1 MKYLAVVGSFIISLI
16 LAPLTVAQQ
25 DTYRP
30 PLGDIMGKIR
40 LRHIK
45 LWFAGK
51 LANWELATYELDEIR
66 ASLEKAADLYRGI
79 PVELVLNTADPIV
92 AITKAIEAKD
102 SAMFAKAYGDLTVA
116 CNACHAGI
124 GRGFIV
130 MQVPSVSPFSD
141 QSFAPI
147 PRSSGSARL
156 KPSPVSLPHQAAH
169 LGMSV
174 AIKIEGESWPISR
187 FRDPCANVSAKDW
200 TRWR

>member
-16 LAPLTVAQQ
+16 LAPLAVAQQ

-30 PLGDIMGKIR
+30 PLGDIMGKIQ

-92 AITKAIEAKD
+92 AITKAIEA
-102 SAMFAKAYGDLTVA
+102 ALAK
-116 CNACHAGI
+116 
-124 GRGFIV
+124 
-130 MQVPSVSPFSD
+130 
-141 QSFAPI
+141 
-147 PRSSGSARL
+147 
-156 KPSPVSLPHQAAH
+156 
-169 LGMSV
+169 
-174 AIKIEGESWPISR
+174 
-187 FRDPCANVSAKDW
+187 
-200 TRWR
+200 